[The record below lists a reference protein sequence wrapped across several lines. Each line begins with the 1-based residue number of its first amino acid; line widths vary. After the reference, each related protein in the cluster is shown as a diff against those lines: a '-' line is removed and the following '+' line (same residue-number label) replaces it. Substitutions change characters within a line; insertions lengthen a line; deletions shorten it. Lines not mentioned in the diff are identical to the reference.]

1 MDYDSDEAT
10 GYSNESTP
18 YYEYG
23 GYEETPTISS
33 SDDEEDEEDNCE
45 TENIQQKFDN
55 VAISHN
61 SPPDPS

>member
-33 SDDEEDEEDNCE
+33 SDDDSE
-45 TENIQQKFDN
+45 TEDIQQKFDDI
-55 VAISHN
+55 AISHN